1 VPTFT
6 SKRVAVTSQTLRTSL
21 SLGEMRAHIVN
32 QRPVASTRTPGW
44 AAMHDDTAQLGRLG
58 EVGVG
63 HPVVEPAYDDI
74 PERLSARYYF
84 WQYVP
89 QDDAGQES
97 ESNWLLD
104 AVDVQISLTSADTY
118 LVLLS
123 SSEDSLISPTTG
135 SVTVSLTTHLQS
147 ADSNLSLTSGSTL
160 NFQTPDVFLW
170 LAHKFDEK
178 AQLAP
183 GTFIREVSG
192 VNAEEDR
199 RLARLSTLRGGIDMK
214 RIAFLNAIASGS
226 ALGPA
231 VVTISA
237 LNTDGHAERVSA
249 RIWGDGSFSLMLSK
263 GHFRSL
269 VEADAIR
276 LESVYR
282 FAYRYLPLI
291 NDLYSEDEDW
301 KQLDRDWLVIST
313 QVELAEH
320 YQQLAHAHPRWAE
333 YDASH

>member
-1 VPTFT
+1 MPTFT
-6 SKRVAVTSQTLRTSL
+6 SKRVTVTSQTLRTSL
-21 SLGEMRAHIVN
+21 PLSEMRALIVN
-32 QRPVASTRTPGW
+32 HRPDASTRTSGW
-44 AAMHDDTAQLGRLG
+44 AAMHDDTAVLGRNG
-58 EVGVG
+58 VVGVG

-84 WQYVP
+84 WQYAP
-89 QDDAGQES
+89 QDDAGQEF
-97 ESNWLLD
+97 EPNWLLD

-123 SSEDSLISPTTG
+123 SNDETLISPTAG
-135 SVTVSLTTHLQS
+135 SVTTSLLAHLQS
-147 ADSNLSLTSGSTL
+147 ADSGLTLTSGSTL

-178 AQLAP
+178 AQLAA

-199 RLARLSTLRGGIDMK
+199 RLSRLSMLRGGIDMK

-263 GHFRSL
+263 GHFRTL

-291 NDLYSEDEDW
+291 NELYADDEDW
-301 KQLDRDWLVIST
+301 KQINRDWLVIST

-320 YQQLAHAHPRWAE
+320 YQQLAHTHPRWAE
-333 YDASH
+333 YEASH